1 MARSPIVH
9 ALHVASMLCAVTSA
23 HAQQAPAARACHG
36 AAATQRGIE
45 IWGGARECGVGEL
58 SDSAVWLWNGTSW
71 QRQAGPRI
79 VPREDA
85 LLVFSPTDSALLLI
99 GGRRAGTVFED
110 VFRRDRSGWRAVA
123 ASGGPGPI
131 QHGAAAYD
139 PVRKRVVVFGGA
151 VGATFSNRTFEW
163 DGARWHVFA
172 APGPLPRVGHG
183 MAWSAADGGVLL
195 YGGFREQQFR
205 DLWKW
210 DGARWQQLSSA
221 GPTFTEGHVVAEV
234 CTWSVRVCRMPAPYA
249 CGAGSAVYSVRPV
262 LQVRPGEPARR
273 PPTIANA
280 ACCSTG
286 AAALTHRAAPV
297 ERSTSSTVG
306 AGANPGRSIGV
317 VIDEASAAP
326 AKDSGRDTDVCIA
339 CDRLCSRF
347 PLAPAL
353 PAEPGTT
360 TRSTGANANLRPP
373 HVQ

>member
-9 ALHVASMLCAVTSA
+9 ALHVASVLCAVTSA

-210 DGARWQQLSSA
+210 DGARWQQLTGA
-221 GPTFTEGHVVAEV
+221 GPTFTEGHVVAEADSGV
-234 CTWSVRVCRMPAPYA
+234 YLVGPGLSDAGAVRVWRWQRGVFSEAGPAGP
-249 CGAGSAVYSVRPV
+249 P
-262 LQVRPGEPARR
+262 RR
-273 PPTIANA
+273 
-280 ACCSTG
+280 TG
-286 AAALTHRAAPV
+286 ATATYDRKRGVLLYWGGSPDTQGGP
-297 ERSTSSTVG
+297 SG
-306 AGANPGRSIGV
+306 AIHEFDGR
-317 VIDEASAAP
+317 
-326 AKDSGRDTDVCIA
+326 RW
-339 CDRLCSRF
+339 R
-347 PLAPAL
+347 
-353 PAEPGTT
+353 
-360 TRSTGANANLRPP
+360 
-373 HVQ
+373 